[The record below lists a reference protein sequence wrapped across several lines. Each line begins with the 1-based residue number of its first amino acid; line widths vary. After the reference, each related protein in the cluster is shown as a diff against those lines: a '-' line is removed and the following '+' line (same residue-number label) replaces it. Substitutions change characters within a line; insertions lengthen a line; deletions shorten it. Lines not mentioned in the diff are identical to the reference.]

1 MYVNELHVEGK
12 PKEKNQIEESKIKNE
27 YCSYIDKYFNMM
39 RDEPSFFDD
48 SEMCSTFPIILSNN
62 SFDRI
67 KEKFFCDSYDLSK
80 ITEADIFDA
89 IVQIDFFNE
98 FGKKQ
103 GPQDILIRNI

>member
-1 MYVNELHVEGK
+1 MKKIEKKVNQMYENEL
-12 PKEKNQIEESKIKNE
+12 KNTDNTNLINESKIKNE
-27 YCSYIDKYFNMM
+27 YCFYIDKYFNMM

-67 KEKFFCDSYDLSK
+67 KEKFFCDSYDLKK
-80 ITEADIFDA
+80 ITEAEIFDA

-98 FGKKQ
+98 YGKK
-103 GPQDILIRNI
+103 